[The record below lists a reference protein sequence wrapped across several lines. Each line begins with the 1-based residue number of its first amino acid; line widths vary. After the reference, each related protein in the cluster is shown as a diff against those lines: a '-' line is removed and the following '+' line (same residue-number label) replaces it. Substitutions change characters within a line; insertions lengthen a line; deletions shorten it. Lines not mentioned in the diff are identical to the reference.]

1 MEDLLDD
8 PSYSSPTFSTDH
20 NASTIS
26 NLDNDSDPPDA
37 MGGEHRSS
45 LDMDDLERASD
56 DGSIPSEDEK
66 QAAADDMIMAERTLN
81 LMNDFRNYINDLG
94 GSGGGCGDNNDDSA
108 HDDECGDGVKLPS
121 GGRIG
126 NLMRS
131 WDDNKPGFTSVPY
144 RDNPKIEEGYGDI
157 ADDFVLGRKR
167 YSSRI
172 LRSSDS

>member
-66 QAAADDMIMAERTLN
+66 QAAADDMIMAERT
-81 LMNDFRNYINDLG
+81 
-94 GSGGGCGDNNDDSA
+94 
-108 HDDECGDGVKLPS
+108 
-121 GGRIG
+121 
-126 NLMRS
+126 
-131 WDDNKPGFTSVPY
+131 FTSTIW
-144 RDNPKIEEGYGDI
+144 RER
-157 ADDFVLGRKR
+157 GRQWIR
-167 YSSRI
+167 SGPWW
-172 LRSSDS
+172 LRG